1 MLEHNICFNETLG
14 LGEDLIF
21 YLDVLRTIDAA
32 LVSEKQTY
40 IINEVQGSAT
50 RRYNPIMEQFTLN
63 FAKHLLSYDD
73 IVNDDKMFE
82 VACYQI
88 NQHVNVAIE
97 LYFLHPHNPSSFWE
111 RIIALRNFLGDE
123 NISIAYKKLMVSEKD
138 IKHKAK
144 YWLLAHKMAIVYL
157 LILYFIKI
165 KI

>member
-73 IVNDDKMFE
+73 IVNDDKMFK

-97 LYFLHPHNPSSFWE
+97 LYFCIH
-111 RIIALRNFLGDE
+111 IIRHHFGNVSLLLEIFLGMK
-123 NISIAYKKLMVSEKD
+123 ILVSLIKK
-138 IKHKAK
+138 
-144 YWLLAHKMAIVYL
+144 
-157 LILYFIKI
+157 
-165 KI
+165 